1 MQKDVPGQVK
11 PYLDEIANRLWSNN
25 AVVMVGAGFSR
36 NAKSV
41 NATSDSFPV
50 WKDLGEK
57 YYKKLHGH
65 TPSESDAQY
74 LDLLKLAEQVDAAF
88 GRPALNDLLRQA
100 IPDLNYEPSQL
111 HRQLLSLPWK
121 DIFTTN
127 YDTLLERTRVH
138 LTLKHYDV
146 VITKEDLLY
155 ADNPRIVKLHGSLPF
170 PSSLVVTE
178 EDYRKFPNKHAPF
191 VNTVR
196 QALLENTLCLI
207 GFSGDDPNFLQWI
220 GWMRDH
226 LGEKTSPKIYLIGVF
241 KSLSDVKKKLFDSR
255 GIVTVDLTELNTN
268 QGTAL
273 SEFLKYLKCR
283 KSLATK
289 WPIITE
295 NEKSLA
301 MNVTSDNCADIAAEW
316 RRQRNNYPGWVVM
329 PENSC
334 RDLWSYTRNCLD
346 HLFQMS
352 QTDRIGLKTPL
363 DLNLAYELAWRLDRC
378 LVPLIGEIPKFLE
391 EVVEK
396 YRSTR
401 QLPDNIG
408 WTEISMFEA
417 IANIQLWLLRHYREE
432 GMDEKWKQIRCAI
445 KIDDKRLLP
454 EHRVKFQLEDALRAF
469 FSFDPVKAKRL
480 LVVEW
485 RSEEFLPFWEAK
497 RAILMAE
504 LGETT
509 TALSILEK
517 SLLTIRQ
524 QLSLNPVTD
533 DYTLVSQESVVML
546 MRWTLERGL
555 AVENLELGD
564 RNFLDELSERWNELA
579 RFKCDPRRAITSLS
593 AQFQRPLV
601 GRIQQIKNDFDL
613 GKASTTHKFGLDEEQ
628 VAVYRLL
635 RMYEAFGMPYRIA
648 NATFFKTSIES
659 ALPCLRL
666 YSPHW
671 ALVNIVRLGDTNIPD
686 VMFNREYLDGLGRD
700 EVDRLFEIYLPAFE
714 HTIFVVNEPDLS
726 AAKNIEMLAKTL
738 PEVFS
743 RLCYKCSTTYRE
755 RLVNILRDIYES
767 NQPQMFA
774 NVRDFAIRLFDSMS
788 VRERVR
794 AIPLLIGFP
803 VPKHLDELN
812 ERDFINPM
820 QLLVNLPETVGGDAI
835 IVEQLQIDEVFDRLT
850 HNSLVR
856 ARALTSLVWLHKHK
870 NLNEQQ
876 SKRLG
881 VELWACVENSGVPVV
896 PGYCRW
902 ACITMPYP
910 KEIEPERRVKQHLRT
925 MISETIGDSR
935 LNEILDELYN
945 SAELVKWSEA
955 EVLELVQILSKWWFR
970 NKVELNDYTPMPFV
984 GIPAENTKRIIRKVI
999 RALAALFS
1007 HLPETT
1013 YDDIDIDSLRVLLMD
1028 LTKHEIPAMFLEAA
1042 ILNIVKES
1050 PDELIDRVK
1059 VAMVDNNHDVVVDAL
1074 SAAVVLIRTFSEKN
1088 ARCKVAPVV
1097 NRLLQGIQW
1106 RSRPALVDRLR
1117 AVEYLVNKKFQFL
1130 SVGVEAESGLLEG
1143 LEQIAEETSTGVRGN
1158 DQDGVIEIRAAAA
1171 SLAFSLSCYYVER
1184 RQDEPEAIQCW
1195 REICNNPNEFSEIR
1209 NSWIEFDD

>member
-1 MQKDVPGQVK
+1 MQNDVPDQVK

-65 TPSESDAQY
+65 APSESNAQY

-88 GRPALNDLLRQA
+88 GRPALNDLLRHA

-127 YDTLLERTRVH
+127 YDTLLERTRVY

-146 VITKEDLLY
+146 ILTKEDLLY
-155 ADNPRIVKLHGSLPF
+155 ANNPRIVKLHGSLPF
-170 PSSLVVTE
+170 PSSLVATE
-178 EDYRKFPNKHAPF
+178 EDYRKFPKKHAPF

-196 QALLENTLCLI
+196 QSLLENTLCLI

-241 KSLSDVKKKLFDSR
+241 KSLSDVEKKLFDSR
-255 GIVTVDLTELNTN
+255 GIVTVDLTELNTD

-283 KSLATK
+283 ESLATK
-289 WPIITE
+289 WPIISE
-295 NEKSLA
+295 NKKLLA
-301 MNVTSDNCADIAAEW
+301 VDVTSDNYADISAEW

-329 PENSC
+329 PEDRW
-334 RDLWSYTRNCLD
+334 RDLWLYTQNWLL
-346 HLFQMS
+346 HLSQIS
-352 QTDRIGLKTPL
+352 QTDRTGLKTPL
-363 DLNLAYELAWRLDRC
+363 DLDLAYELAWRLDRC
-378 LVPLIGEIPKFLE
+378 LVPLIGEIPEFLE

-396 YRSTR
+396 YRNTR
-401 QLPDNIG
+401 QLPEIIG

-417 IANIQLWLLRHYREE
+417 IANIQLWLLRHYREKV
-432 GMDEKWKQIRCAI
+432 MDEKWEQIRCTI
-445 KIDDKRLLP
+445 KVDDERLLP
-454 EHRVKFQLEDALRAF
+454 EQRVKFQLEDALRAF
-469 FSFDPVKAKRL
+469 FRFDPVEAKRL
-480 LVVEW
+480 LVDW

-579 RFKCDPRRAITSLS
+579 RFKCDPRRVITSLS

-601 GRIQQIKNDFDL
+601 ARIQQIKNDFDL
-613 GKASTTHKFGLDEEQ
+613 GKVSTTHKFGLDEEE
-628 VAVYRLL
+628 VAIYRLL
-635 RMYEAFGMPYRIA
+635 RMFEAFGMPYRIA

-671 ALVNIVRLGDTNIPD
+671 ALVNIVRLGDTNVVD
-686 VMFNREYLDGLGRD
+686 AMFDREYLNSLTRD
-700 EVDRLFEIYLPAFE
+700 EVDSIFEIYLPAFE
-714 HTIFVVNEPDLS
+714 RTISMVNEPDYS
-726 AAKNIEMLAKTL
+726 ENGIFKMLANTL

-743 RLCYKCSTTYRE
+743 RLCYKSSPAYRK
-755 RLVNILRDIYES
+755 RLVDVLRAIYASEHRTVFKCVF
-767 NQPQMFA
+767 QFA
-774 NVRDFAIRLFDSMS
+774 ERLFDSMS
-788 VRERVR
+788 VEERAHTV
-794 AIPLLIGFP
+794 PLLLDFP
-803 VPKHLDELN
+803 IPDHLGEIEKENFVNPVLIIDQSEVIRGKSLVVPVKRIDELLDQLTN
-812 ERDFINPM
+812 GTLNRDW
-820 QLLVNLPETVGGDAI
+820 
-835 IVEQLQIDEVFDRLT
+835 IV
-850 HNSLVR
+850 S
-856 ARALTSLVWLHKHK
+856 SLVWLHNRGK
-870 NLNEQQ
+870 LNNHQ
-876 SKRLG
+876 SEHLG
-881 VELWACVENSGVPVV
+881 GLIWNRVDPPNVPIVAGFDSFVGVTLPFS
-896 PGYCRW
+896 
-902 ACITMPYP
+902 
-910 KEIEPERRVKQHLRT
+910 KEIDLEPRVKQYLQT
-925 MISETIGDSR
+925 KISKRMGDSR
-935 LNEILDELYN
+935 FDDVLDELRC
-945 SAELVKWSEA
+945 SAGIIKWSEA

-984 GIPAENTKRIIRKVI
+984 GIPAENTKRTIRKVI
-999 RALAALFS
+999 RALAAVFS

-1013 YDDIDIDSLRVLLMD
+1013 YDDVDIDSLGVLLMD
-1028 LTKHEIPAMFLEAA
+1028 LAKHKIPAMVLEAA
-1042 ILNIVKES
+1042 TVNMMIES
-1050 PDELIDRVK
+1050 SDKLVDRV
-1059 VAMVDNNHDVVVDAL
+1059 AGALQDNNYEVVVDAL
-1074 SAAVVLIRTFSEKN
+1074 LAGRVLMRASSGEDALHKVV
-1088 ARCKVAPVV
+1088 PVV
-1097 NRLLQGIQW
+1097 NKLLQGVQW
-1106 RSRPALVDRLR
+1106 RHRPALAYRLR
-1117 AVEYLVNKKFQFL
+1117 IVAELVNKQSQFL
-1130 SVGVEAESGLLEG
+1130 SIGVEAESCLLEG
-1143 LEQIAEETSTGVRGN
+1143 LQQIAKETSDDVRNN
-1158 DQDGVIEIRAAAA
+1158 DQDGVITIRAEAA
-1171 SLAFSLSCYYVER
+1171 SLAFALNRHYKKSGR
-1184 RQDEPEAIQCW
+1184 NAPEAIRFW